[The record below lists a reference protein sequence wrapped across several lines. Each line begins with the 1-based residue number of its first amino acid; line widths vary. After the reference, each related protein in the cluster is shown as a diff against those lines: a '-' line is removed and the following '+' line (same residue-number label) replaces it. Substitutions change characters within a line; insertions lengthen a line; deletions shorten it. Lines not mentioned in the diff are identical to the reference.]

1 MKKGRSKISI
11 KYALI
16 PIILFAFV
24 IILGKSFA
32 IQEEVKSITIKST
45 DPSYENKEKAS
56 YKVDKSAE
64 WIDVGKA
71 RITFKYSSIL
81 KEKYKNKDIIFVL
94 DTSGSMAGTKLT
106 TMISDTKKVAKEIL
120 SNSDNRISVI
130 SFDDESYRLNDFSN
144 DYNLVE
150 KSIDNMYGGGGTSY
164 YAPLKEVDQI
174 LNYYKRRND
183 TDTIVMF
190 LSDGYPCVDM
200 PNEVGEY
207 KYLKEKY
214 PYLTINAVQY
224 EVSGRVIKEL
234 QQISDF
240 QYIANRSNLI
250 DVIKKASTV
259 PEAYDK
265 VEITDYLEDKYF
277 KKIDTKSVTIPYGN
291 IQISDEGNGQKLT
304 WQIPANT
311 LKTGDTTEFSI
322 DVNLKEEYKG
332 NLSKIIYANTNK
344 KEIIMSI
351 LKEKKIF
358 EESSKSPVLKIGY
371 KVTYD
376 ANLPSDCKIDNLP
389 GEEYYN
395 AFSKV
400 KLKENLSCKGYS
412 VTGWK
417 IMNQSTYNVNNTFI
431 MPAED
436 VLIRAIWG
444 KNKIVKSMDG
454 KVEEKPKAIIK
465 KMYEYNNLGTGS
477 NITKIVF
484 QNELKEP
491 ENVISS
497 EDISTDG
504 NGLVMKY
511 IASNGDG
518 TNTVYIQASGKIYAN
533 EDSSYLFYRA
543 WRVTSI
549 EGLENLDTSDV
560 TNMSYMFGG
569 CSALTAIDLSHM
581 NTKNVTN
588 MSSMFA
594 STNLETI
601 DVSSFDTSSLI
612 RLHQMFSNNPK
623 LTRIDLST
631 FKTDNVTDM
640 SALFWND
647 TSLNYVNFNN
657 INTSKV
663 TTLYALFD
671 NCTSLVN
678 VDLSNFDTTNVMS
691 LQSMFNNCKS
701 LMTVDLS
708 NFYTPNL
715 MYMSSIFNGCTKLES
730 VNISHFNT
738 AKVQSIQNIFSNCEN
753 LKELDL
759 TNFDTSSVTDMGQ
772 AFYKCKAIRS
782 INLSSFDVSKVTN
795 MSYMFE
801 GCNNLAELDLSSF
814 HTSPVDDLQGMFQN
828 CYGLKKVDIS
838 NFKTPKLNRMDYM
851 FENCYSILSIDLTGF
866 TSTNLTTLESA
877 FACCYS
883 VKSINLSQLNTSKIV
898 SLYRLFYCC
907 YNLESLDLTNFTKT
921 SLNASNGLK
930 NTFTSCTSLK
940 NINLSGFDFNNAS
953 LNSAFM
959 SLPSLVSV
967 DLSNI
972 KFNSTSFA
980 NMFKRCHNLSSVNF
994 SGVDTSKV
1002 TSMDSMFTSCY
1013 GLTSLDL
1020 SSFTNIP
1027 TAEEMFS
1034 DCINLVD
1041 LNIKNATLPTK
1052 EYTNMFIG
1060 NNENITVKV
1069 KGNTSKNYIDKMLA
1083 SANGGTVIISN

>member
-106 TMISDTKKVAKEIL
+106 TMISDTKKVAKKIL

-291 IQISDEGNGQKLT
+291 IQISDEGYGQKLT

-332 NLSKIIYANTNK
+332 NLSKTIYANTNK
-344 KEIIMSI
+344 KESIMSI

-612 RLHQMFSNNPK
+612 RMHQMFSNNPK

-738 AKVQSIQNIFSNCEN
+738 SKVQSIQNIFSNCEN

-814 HTSPVDDLQGMFQN
+814 HTSPVDNLQGMFQN

-1052 EYTNMFIG
+1052 EYTNMFTG

>member
-259 PEAYDK
+259 PETYDK

-332 NLSKIIYANTNK
+332 NLSKTIYANTNK
-344 KEIIMSI
+344 KESIMSI

-454 KVEEKPKAIIK
+454 KVKEKPKAIIK

-484 QNELKEP
+484 QNEIKEP
-491 ENVISS
+491 DNVISS

-560 TNMSYMFGG
+560 TNMSYIFGG

-594 STNLETI
+594 STNLEII

-612 RLHQMFSNNPK
+612 RMHQMFSNNPK

-738 AKVQSIQNIFSNCEN
+738 SKVQSIQNIFSNCEN

-814 HTSPVDDLQGMFQN
+814 HTSPVDNLQGMFQN

>member
-332 NLSKIIYANTNK
+332 NLSKTIYANTNK

>member
-332 NLSKIIYANTNK
+332 NLSKTIYANTNK

-814 HTSPVDDLQGMFQN
+814 HTSPVDNLQGMFQN

>member
-332 NLSKIIYANTNK
+332 NLSKTIYANTNK

-738 AKVQSIQNIFSNCEN
+738 SKVQSIQNIFSNCEN

-814 HTSPVDDLQGMFQN
+814 HTSPVDNLQGMFQN

>member
-277 KKIDTKSVTIPYGN
+277 EKIDTKSVTIPYGN

-332 NLSKIIYANTNK
+332 NLSKTIYANTNK
-344 KEIIMSI
+344 KESIMSI

-454 KVEEKPKAIIK
+454 KVEEKHKAIIK

-484 QNELKEP
+484 QNEIKEP
-491 ENVISS
+491 DNVISS

-612 RLHQMFSNNPK
+612 RMHQMFSNNPK

-738 AKVQSIQNIFSNCEN
+738 SKVQSIQNIFSNCEN

-814 HTSPVDDLQGMFQN
+814 HTSPVDNLQGMFQN

>member
-259 PEAYDK
+259 PETYDK

-332 NLSKIIYANTNK
+332 NLSKTIYANTNK
-344 KEIIMSI
+344 KESIMSI

-484 QNELKEP
+484 QNEIKEP

-715 MYMSSIFNGCTKLES
+715 MYMSGIFNGCTKLES

-814 HTSPVDDLQGMFQN
+814 HTSPVDNLQGMFQN

-1052 EYTNMFIG
+1052 EYTNMFTG

-1069 KGNTSKNYIDKMLA
+1069 KGNTSKNYIDKVLA

>member
-332 NLSKIIYANTNK
+332 NLSKTIYANTNK

-569 CSALTAIDLSHM
+569 CSALTVIDLSHM

-612 RLHQMFSNNPK
+612 RMHQMFSNNPK

-738 AKVQSIQNIFSNCEN
+738 SKVQSIQNIFSNCEN

-814 HTSPVDDLQGMFQN
+814 HTSPVDNLQGMFQN

-921 SLNASNGLK
+921 SLNTSNGLK

>member
-1 MKKGRSKISI
+1 
-11 KYALI
+11 
-16 PIILFAFV
+16 
-24 IILGKSFA
+24 
-32 IQEEVKSITIKST
+32 
-45 DPSYENKEKAS
+45 
-56 YKVDKSAE
+56 
-64 WIDVGKA
+64 
-71 RITFKYSSIL
+71 
-81 KEKYKNKDIIFVL
+81 
-94 DTSGSMAGTKLT
+94 MAGTKLT

-150 KSIDNMYGGGGTSY
+150 KSIDNMYGDGGTSY

-224 EVSGRVIKEL
+224 KVSGRVIKEL

-277 KKIDTKSVTIPYGN
+277 EKIDTKSVTIPYGN

-332 NLSKIIYANTNK
+332 NLSKTIYANTNK
-344 KEIIMSI
+344 KESIMSI

-454 KVEEKPKAIIK
+454 KVEEKTKAIIK

-543 WRVTSI
+543 WRVT
-549 EGLENLDTSDV
+549 
-560 TNMSYMFGG
+560 
-569 CSALTAIDLSHM
+569 
-581 NTKNVTN
+581 
-588 MSSMFA
+588 
-594 STNLETI
+594 
-601 DVSSFDTSSLI
+601 
-612 RLHQMFSNNPK
+612 
-623 LTRIDLST
+623 
-631 FKTDNVTDM
+631 
-640 SALFWND
+640 
-647 TSLNYVNFNN
+647 
-657 INTSKV
+657 
-663 TTLYALFD
+663 
-671 NCTSLVN
+671 
-678 VDLSNFDTTNVMS
+678 
-691 LQSMFNNCKS
+691 
-701 LMTVDLS
+701 
-708 NFYTPNL
+708 
-715 MYMSSIFNGCTKLES
+715 
-730 VNISHFNT
+730 
-738 AKVQSIQNIFSNCEN
+738 
-753 LKELDL
+753 
-759 TNFDTSSVTDMGQ
+759 
-772 AFYKCKAIRS
+772 
-782 INLSSFDVSKVTN
+782 
-795 MSYMFE
+795 
-801 GCNNLAELDLSSF
+801 
-814 HTSPVDDLQGMFQN
+814 
-828 CYGLKKVDIS
+828 
-838 NFKTPKLNRMDYM
+838 
-851 FENCYSILSIDLTGF
+851 
-866 TSTNLTTLESA
+866 
-877 FACCYS
+877 
-883 VKSINLSQLNTSKIV
+883 
-898 SLYRLFYCC
+898 
-907 YNLESLDLTNFTKT
+907 
-921 SLNASNGLK
+921 
-930 NTFTSCTSLK
+930 
-940 NINLSGFDFNNAS
+940 
-953 LNSAFM
+953 
-959 SLPSLVSV
+959 
-967 DLSNI
+967 
-972 KFNSTSFA
+972 
-980 NMFKRCHNLSSVNF
+980 
-994 SGVDTSKV
+994 
-1002 TSMDSMFTSCY
+1002 
-1013 GLTSLDL
+1013 
-1020 SSFTNIP
+1020 
-1027 TAEEMFS
+1027 
-1034 DCINLVD
+1034 
-1041 LNIKNATLPTK
+1041 
-1052 EYTNMFIG
+1052 
-1060 NNENITVKV
+1060 
-1069 KGNTSKNYIDKMLA
+1069 
-1083 SANGGTVIISN
+1083 

>member
-120 SNSDNRISVI
+120 SNSDNRIAVI

-277 KKIDTKSVTIPYGN
+277 EKIDTKSVTIPYGN

-332 NLSKIIYANTNK
+332 NLSKTIYANTNK
-344 KEIIMSI
+344 KESIMSI

-491 ENVISS
+491 DNVISS

-504 NGLVMKY
+504 NGLVLKY

-543 WRVTSI
+543 WRVASI

-612 RLHQMFSNNPK
+612 KMHQMFSNNPK

-851 FENCYSILSIDLTGF
+851 FENCYSILSIDLPGF
-866 TSTNLTTLESA
+866 TSTNLTTIGSA

-921 SLNASNGLK
+921 SLNASNGLE

-980 NMFKRCHNLSSVNF
+980 NMFKNCYNLSSVNF

-1052 EYTNMFIG
+1052 EYTNMFTG
-1060 NNENITVKV
+1060 NNENITIKV
-1069 KGNTSKNYIDKMLA
+1069 KDNTSKTYIDKMLA

>member
-332 NLSKIIYANTNK
+332 NLSKTIYANTNK

-376 ANLPSDCKIDNLP
+376 ANLPSGCKIDNLP

>member
-277 KKIDTKSVTIPYGN
+277 EKIDTKSVTIPYGN

-332 NLSKIIYANTNK
+332 NLSKTIYANTNK
-344 KEIIMSI
+344 KESIMSI

-454 KVEEKPKAIIK
+454 KVEEKTKAIIK

-612 RLHQMFSNNPK
+612 RMHQMFSNNPK

-738 AKVQSIQNIFSNCEN
+738 SKVQSIQNIFSNCEN

-814 HTSPVDDLQGMFQN
+814 HTSPVDNLQGMFQN

-953 LNSAFM
+953 LNSAFI

>member
-259 PEAYDK
+259 PETYDK

-332 NLSKIIYANTNK
+332 NLSKTIYANTNK
-344 KEIIMSI
+344 KESIMSI

-484 QNELKEP
+484 QNEIKEP

-814 HTSPVDDLQGMFQN
+814 HTSPVDNLQGMFQN